1 MFRKSGNRLGLLYA
15 QLGIIRAT
23 AQHRNLP
30 ETVAQLD
37 DMLATEPLLQTDRH
51 LRLYCLT
58 IRGDFDG
65 EMKSSAMRKDWE
77 EVAQLAKDLGDEKWQ
92 NRALAEIG
100 FAAFYDGDI
109 ETSRKNVLTALL
121 TATGMHDV
129 GEQIKLLYAI
139 GLGMDN
145 EKKYSDALTFLDKAI
160 PLSLNTPGAPYPF
173 MIYIAKASALAHL
186 GRIQEATKILADV
199 RSGAREKKALVYEAA
214 TFTTSGEI
222 NELKGDL
229 AAATVD
235 YRQAESLLKTGGYLR
250 GLILSQL
257 VLANIY
263 RRQGNVQL
271 AVNVMNQASVNMQAS
286 GEIDKLPEQLQTL
299 AALKSSEGRFLQ
311 ADRIYDK
318 AEAFVDAAIYSDPA
332 ILDKTTWINST
343 GEMYVQHFALL
354 ADHLGNTAKA
364 FSVIEQVRGRVT
376 TDLLIGGARSSAT
389 ATENERAISQAQL
402 ALRSANTPAEIR
414 RVSDR
419 LFFLEQK
426 RWITPEVNI
435 LKARARSRIPLAMVQ
450 RTLSSQAVILEYVLG
465 IPDSYCLVITRSSAR
480 IVRLASRKQIEDLVA
495 AYLESVKSRKGAT
508 QGAHQLY
515 EMLMSPLG
523 DAARVPNLLIV
534 RDGELHLLPFEA
546 LVDSGGKYVSD
557 RNVVSYLP
565 SAASFYL
572 LAQKSRQ
579 GENHPRAVLAVGGV
593 AYGTDRDQLKNLITL
608 RGGDSTKLTD
618 LPTSSEEIQVA
629 ESSFPG
635 KQNEVLTGV
644 AATESA
650 FKQAPLSRF
659 QIIHLAVH
667 GLAEKDKPDKA
678 ALVLL
683 EDRKAGE
690 DGLLQAPEIAQL
702 HLRADLVVLS
712 ACDTATGQI
721 QGQEGIETL
730 AHSFVLAGSKSV
742 ISTLWSIDDNFSLAL
757 IKQFYEHYRTTG
769 SPADSLALAK
779 RDVLR
784 QFGHDTN
791 PFYWAAFTFEG
802 VPKGAISTY
811 DSNRKTD

>member
-1 MFRKSGNRLGLLYA
+1 V
-15 QLGIIRAT
+15 Q
-23 AQHRNLP
+23 
-30 ETVAQLD
+30 
-37 DMLATEPLLQTDRH
+37 
-51 LRLYCLT
+51 
-58 IRGDFDG
+58 
-65 EMKSSAMRKDWE
+65 
-77 EVAQLAKDLGDEKWQ
+77 QLAKDLGDEKWQ
-92 NRALAEIG
+92 NRAMAEIG

-139 GLGMDN
+139 GIGLDN
-145 EKKYSDALTFLDKAI
+145 EKKYSDALTFLDRAI

-186 GRIQEATKILADV
+186 DRIKEATKILADV
-199 RSGAREKKALVYEAA
+199 RSGARKKKALVYEAA

-222 NELKGDL
+222 DEITGDL
-229 AAATVD
+229 AAALVD

-250 GLILSQL
+250 RLIMAQL

-263 RRQGNVQL
+263 RKQGNIEL
-271 AVNVMNQASVNMQAS
+271 AVNVMNQTSVNMQAS
-286 GEIDKLPEQLQTL
+286 GEIDKLPEQLRTL
-299 AALKSSEGRFLQ
+299 AALKSSGGRFLQ

-376 TDLLIGGARSSAT
+376 TDLLVGGARSSAT
-389 ATENERAISQAQL
+389 AMENERAISQAQL
-402 ALRSANTPAEIR
+402 ALRSANTPADIR

-426 RWITPEVNI
+426 RWITPEVSI

-450 RTLSSQAVILEYVLG
+450 RTLSGEAVILEYVLG
-465 IPDSYCLVITRSSAR
+465 NPNSYCLVITRGTAQ
-480 IVRLASRKQIEDLVA
+480 IVRLGSRKQIEDLVA
-495 AYLESVKSRKGAT
+495 EYLESVKSRKGET
-508 QGAHQLY
+508 QGDAHQLY

-523 DAARVPNLLIV
+523 EATRVPNLLIV

-572 LAQKSRQ
+572 LAQKSHQ
-579 GENHPRAVLAVGGV
+579 GENHPRAILAVGGV
-593 AYGTDRDQLKNLITL
+593 AYGTDRDQLKNLLTL

-618 LPTSSEEIQVA
+618 LSTSAEEIQVA

-667 GLAEKDKPDKA
+667 GLAEKDKPYKA

-712 ACDTATGQI
+712 ACDTVTGQI

-784 QFGHDTN
+784 QFGRDTN